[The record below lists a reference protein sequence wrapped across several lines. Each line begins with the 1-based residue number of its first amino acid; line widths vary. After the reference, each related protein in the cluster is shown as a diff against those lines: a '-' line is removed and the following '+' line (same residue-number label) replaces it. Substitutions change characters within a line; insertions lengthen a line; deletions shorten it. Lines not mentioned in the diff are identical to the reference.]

1 VVTQLKNAPVV
12 YVLGVLRFPEL
23 IDPRPFAAAL
33 QTRLS
38 DVYPRQEEFTAP
50 HFQVNLDQDGVNFTR
65 DEVRTWQLAS
75 QDGSWAL
82 MVNAGH
88 IAFHTNRYTD
98 HADFVERFADC
109 VQAAGVKFVH
119 GIGLRYVDLI
129 VPKAGERLEDYLA
142 EGFLPTDIKEAGL
155 SVQEGVYAAGYAT
168 RVGALRVQTF
178 RRPPTVLPL
187 ELNSEATQRGE
198 WAPKRPEGDFAVLDV
213 DHGAVFDS
221 PIDMDKFDVRKQM
234 LELHGPIRSVF
245 DALVTSHALKIWNGE
260 S

>member
-1 VVTQLKNAPVV
+1 MTKLKNAPVV

-33 QTRLS
+33 QARLS
-38 DVYPRQEEFTAP
+38 DLYPRQEEFTAP
-50 HFQVNLDQDGVNFTR
+50 HFQVNIDHDGVNFTHN
-65 DEVRTWQLAS
+65 EITTWQLAS

-88 IAFHTNRYTD
+88 IALHTNRYVD
-98 HADFVERFADC
+98 RGDFVDRFVACVLAADI
-109 VQAAGVKFVH
+109 KYVH

-129 VPKAGERLEDYLA
+129 VPKSGERLEEYLA
-142 EGFLPTDIKEAGL
+142 EGFLPADIERAGL

-168 RVGALRVQTF
+168 DMGMLRVQAL

-198 WAPKRPEGDFAVLDV
+198 WAPKRPDGDFAVLDV
-213 DHGAVFDS
+213 DHGAAFDA
-221 PIDMDKFDVRKQM
+221 PLDMEGFDVRERM

-245 DALVTSHALKIWNGE
+245 DALVTDHALKVWNGE
-260 S
+260 D